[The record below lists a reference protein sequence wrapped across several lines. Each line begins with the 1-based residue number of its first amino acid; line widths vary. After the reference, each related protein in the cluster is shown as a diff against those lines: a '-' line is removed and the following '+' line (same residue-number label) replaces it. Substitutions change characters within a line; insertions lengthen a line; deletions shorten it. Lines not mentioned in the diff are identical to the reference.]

1 MMKSLVGIMWIV
13 LVLISGC
20 SGNPDAKRLYDDLLS
35 NYNKLVRPV
44 VNVTDALTVKIKLK
58 LSQLID
64 VNLKNQ
70 IMTTNLWVEQ
80 SWYDYKLK
88 WDPKEY
94 GGVEMLH
101 VPSDHIWRPD
111 IVLYNNADGNFEVTL
126 ATKATLNYTGRVEW
140 KPPAIYKSSCE
151 IDVEYFPFD
160 EQTCV
165 MKFGSWTYDG
175 FQVDL
180 RHIDEIRG
188 SNVVDIGVDLSE
200 FYTSVEWDILEVP
213 AVRNE
218 KFYTCCDEP
227 YLDITFNITMRRKT
241 LFYTVNLIIPCM
253 GISFLTVL
261 VFYLPSDSGEKVSL
275 SISILLSLTVFFLL
289 LAEIIPPTSLVV
301 PLLGKFVL
309 FTMILDTFSICV
321 TVVVLNVHFRSPQT
335 HVMAPWVRR
344 VFIHVLPR
352 LLVMR
357 RPQYQIDKRTMGA
370 HHGQRVMV
378 RTCNGLELRDPSLF
392 VETSASELV
401 ESSVLFPSLDSRD
414 ELHPRELEAVNL
426 GSACRIHG
434 SPATTAAPPPQL
446 PTEESVD
453 ALCNTLH
460 HWHHCPELYKAIEGI
475 RFIADHT
482 KREEDSTRVKED
494 WKYVAMVL
502 DRLFL
507 WIFTLAVVV
516 GTAGIILQAPT
527 LYDDRIPIDVRLS
540 EIASTTAKPHIVT
553 SL

>member
-1 MMKSLVGIMWIV
+1 MPRRAAPAALP
-13 LVLISGC
+13 LLLTLLLAGC
-20 SGNPDAKRLYDDLLS
+20 GGNPDAKRLYDDLLS

-44 VNVTDALTVKIKLK
+44 LNVSDALTVRIKLK

-80 SWYDYKLK
+80 SWYDYKLS
-88 WDPKEY
+88 WEPREY

-140 KPPAIYKSSCE
+140 RPPAIYKSSCE

-160 EQTCV
+160 QQTCV

-180 RHIDEIRG
+180 RHIDETRG
-188 SNVVDIGVDLSE
+188 TNVVELGVDLSE

-335 HVMAPWVRR
+335 HTMAPWVRR

-357 RPQYQIDKRTMGA
+357 RPHYRLDPHRSRFAGLVTAGGEATPWEECLGA
-370 HHGQRVMV
+370 GAA
-378 RTCNGLELRDPSLF
+378 E
-392 VETSASELV
+392 A
-401 ESSVLFPSLDSRD
+401 LDA
-414 ELHPRELEAVNL
+414 E
-426 GSACRIHG
+426 G
-434 SPATTAAPPPQL
+434 APPPPAACRACRACRL
-446 PTEESVD
+446 HDAPALCD
-453 ALCNTLH
+453 ALRR
-460 HWHHCPELYKAIEGI
+460 WHRCPELHKAIDGI
-475 RFIADHT
+475 NYIADQT
-482 KREEDSTRVKED
+482 RKEEESTRVKED

-516 GTAGIILQAPT
+516 GSAGIILQAPT
-527 LYDDRIPIDVRLS
+527 LYDERAPIDVRLS
-540 EIASTTAKPHIVT
+540 EIAYATAKPRPPPPR
-553 SL
+553 

>member
-1 MMKSLVGIMWIV
+1 MDLYVFNGGAV
-13 LVLISGC
+13 AGC
-20 SGNPDAKRLYDDLLS
+20 AVCAGNPDAKRLYDDLLS

-44 VNVTDALTVKIKLK
+44 LNVSDALTVRIKLK

-80 SWYDYKLK
+80 SWFDYKLS
-88 WDPKEY
+88 WEPREY

-140 KPPAIYKSSCE
+140 RPPAIYKSSCE

-160 EQTCV
+160 QQTCV

-180 RHIDEIRG
+180 RHIDEARG
-188 SNVVDIGVDLSE
+188 TNVVELGVDLSE

-335 HVMAPWVRR
+335 HTMAPWVRR

-357 RPQYQIDKRTMGA
+357 RPHCRLDPHRSRFAGIVAREAMELTCAESGA
-370 HHGQRVMV
+370 GGVCRLHAARAG
-378 RTCNGLELRDPSLF
+378 
-392 VETSASELV
+392 
-401 ESSVLFPSLDSRD
+401 SRPGSPPGA
-414 ELHPRELEAVNL
+414 LGPLGA
-426 GSACRIHG
+426 GSAD
-434 SPATTAAPPPQL
+434 AP
-446 PTEESVD
+446 
-453 ALCNTLH
+453 ALCAALRR
-460 HWHHCPELYKAIEGI
+460 WHRCPELHKAIDGI
-475 RFIADHT
+475 NYIADQT
-482 KREEDSTRVKED
+482 RKEEESTRVKED

-516 GTAGIILQAPT
+516 GSAGIILQAPT
-527 LYDDRIPIDVRLS
+527 LYDERAPIDVRLS
-540 EIASTTAKPHIVT
+540 EIAYAAAKPRPPPPPR
-553 SL
+553 